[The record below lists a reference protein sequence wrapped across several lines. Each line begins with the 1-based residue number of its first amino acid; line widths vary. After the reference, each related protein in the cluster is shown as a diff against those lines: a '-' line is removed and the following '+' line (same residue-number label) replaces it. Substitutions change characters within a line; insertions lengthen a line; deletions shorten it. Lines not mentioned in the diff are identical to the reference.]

1 MRARELFEGA
11 LWLMLA
17 TTVLG
22 YLLVHSS
29 AGF

>member
-1 MRARELFEGA
+1 MRVRELLEGA

-22 YLLVHSS
+22 YLIVHSS
-29 AGF
+29 VGF